1 MKDFNNIEELFRE
14 NLSGFEA
21 DPGAGAWESI
31 AQNLPAQGAAAG
43 GPAATGVAGKMA
55 MWKLM
60 AGVAVI
66 STGIGI
72 TAGYFYSE
80 NKNENK
86 TEKQEEKNISENKSV
101 ENTRVENENTVAI
114 AEVKE
119 SDLQQSDVI
128 VKDEQKNKTIIVSV
142 KENPKFNM
150 NKSSVDTWIT
160 KRNNYSTLNNS
171 YTEITETVKTE
182 TNTTIEPVTVEVK
195 EIDQS
200 KPLASIKRS
209 VAGGPAPLTVTLS
222 NATEE
227 KHYEWNFDDYNETV
241 KDAAITHIFEVPG
254 TYTISLTVKDDKGNK
269 STDKVEITVGEPLK
283 TETTEKEKSKVE
295 TYGINVF
302 SPNNDNINDYFSFEI
317 ENVESFLLQV
327 MDKSG
332 NVYFETNDPGFKW
345 DGTMSNGEIIQ
356 EGTYFYYYN
365 AVGKDGQLYKDFK
378 SLEIKTKR

>member
-21 DPGAGAWESI
+21 DPGAGVWESI
-31 AQNLPAQGAAAG
+31 AQNLPAQGAAVG
-43 GPAATGVAGKMA
+43 GSAATGAATKIA
-55 MWKLM
+55 MWKLV

-86 TEKQEEKNISENKSV
+86 TEKQEEKIVSENKSV
-101 ENTRVENENTVAI
+101 ENTTEATENTVTI

-150 NKSSVDTWIT
+150 NKSSVDSWIT
-160 KRNNYSTLNNS
+160 KRNNYSTLDNT
-171 YTEITETVKTE
+171 YTAITETTKTE
-182 TNTTIEPVTVEVK
+182 TNTNIEPVIVEVK

-222 NATEE
+222 NSTEE
-227 KHYEWNFDDYNETV
+227 KHYEWTIDNYSE
-241 KDAAITHIFEVPG
+241 KIKEPSITHIFEVPG

-283 TETTEKEKSKVE
+283 TETTENEKSRVE
-295 TYGINVF
+295 TYGVNVF
-302 SPNNDNINDYFSFEI
+302 SPNNDNINDYFFFEM

-327 MDKSG
+327 MDRSG
-332 NVYFETNDPGFKW
+332 NIYFETNDPSFKW
-345 DGTMSNGEIIQ
+345 DGTLTNGEIIQ

>member
-1 MKDFNNIEELFRE
+1 MKDFKNIEELFRE
-14 NLSGFEA
+14 NLSGFEV
-21 DPGAGAWESI
+21 DPGAGVWESI

-43 GPAATGVAGKMA
+43 GSAATGAATKMA
-55 MWKLM
+55 MWKLV

-80 NKNENK
+80 NKNETNK
-86 TEKQEEKNISENKSV
+86 KTAEKNETVISDKTIDLSKQKEAV
-101 ENTRVENENTVAI
+101 ENTAI
-114 AEVKE
+114 EVKE
-119 SDLQQSDVI
+119 SDLQQNDVI
-128 VKDEQKNKTIIVSV
+128 VKDQQKNKTIIVSV

-160 KRNNYSTLNNS
+160 KRTNYTANNNS
-171 YTEITETVKTE
+171 TSVYEAVKTE
-182 TNTTIEPVTVEVK
+182 TNTTVEPVTVEVK

-209 VAGGPAPLTVTLS
+209 VAGGPVPLTVTLS
-222 NATEE
+222 NSTDE
-227 KHYEWNFDDYNETV
+227 KHYEWTIDNYNEKI
-241 KDAAITHIFEVPG
+241 KDPSLTHIFEVPG
-254 TYTISLTVKDDKGNK
+254 TYKISLTVKDDKGNK
-269 STDKVEITVGEPLK
+269 STDEVEITVGEPLK
-283 TETTEKEKSKVE
+283 TEATEKEKSKVE

-302 SPNNDNINDYFSFEI
+302 SPNNDNINDYFFFET

-327 MDKSG
+327 MDRSG
-332 NVYFETNDPGFKW
+332 NIYFETNDSDFKW
-345 DGTMSNGEIIQ
+345 DGTLTNGEIIK